1 MDPLLTP
8 TAMILPEGNLNV
20 FSIFPNPENMGLHT
34 LIRQIKEIVAEI
46 AVILI
51 TVNAN
56 VNCQNH
62 ARSVPHVNGHKCL
75 DDATENVKSH
85 LRLKCEAAFA
95 ASGQYVTVQRLKGL
109 KCAVVCYFNGRIL
122 LPRTYY
128 TVSKNYAR
136 SFFS

>member
-20 FSIFPNPENMGLHT
+20 FSIFPNPESMGLHT

-62 ARSVPHVNGHKCL
+62 ARSVPHVNGHK
-75 DDATENVKSH
+75 A
-85 LRLKCEAAFA
+85 
-95 ASGQYVTVQRLKGL
+95 
-109 KCAVVCYFNGRIL
+109 
-122 LPRTYY
+122 
-128 TVSKNYAR
+128 
-136 SFFS
+136 